1 MHFSLLFR
9 RRVVVRWIAP
19 ILALASMSVCRALE
33 PREIG
38 AHYARLKLAETPKD
52 AEGVLAV
59 QKQLVAAKKQAAAAP
74 SQEVVVTGQI
84 GGMPNVWP
92 ETHPDFPWYK
102 GQASFFLVDS
112 KVAAQFAT
120 HAKQH
125 GGNHN
130 CSFCQSL
137 ARKNASAIAVVNLTD
152 EEGKTLRID
161 SRELLG
167 LKENATVVVRGK
179 AKLLSGRLLVID
191 ADGIYLPQGERA
203 PQSSVSN

>member
-1 MHFSLLFR
+1 M
-9 RRVVVRWIAP
+9 
-19 ILALASMSVCRALE
+19 
-33 PREIG
+33 REIE
-38 AHYARLKLAETPKD
+38 AHRSRLQLSEAPKA

-59 QKQLVAAKKQAAAAP
+59 QKKLVAAKKQAAASP
-74 SQEVVVTGQI
+74 SQEVVVVGQI

-112 KVAAQFAT
+112 KIAAHFAS
-120 HAKQH
+120 HAKKH

-152 EEGKTLRID
+152 EQGKTLGID
-161 SRELLG
+161 TRELMDLR
-167 LKENATVVVRGK
+167 ENTTVVVRGK
-179 AKLLSGRLLVID
+179 AKLLGGRLLVID
-191 ADGIYLPQGERA
+191 ADGVHVPRDEGLP
-203 PQSSVSN
+203 PSSASN

>member
-1 MHFSLLFR
+1 MPLS
-9 RRVVVRWIAP
+9 ICPA
-19 ILALASMSVCRALE
+19 AE
-33 PREIG
+33 KGEIE
-38 AHYARLKLAETPKD
+38 AHCARLKLADSPKD

-59 QKQLVAAKKQAAAAP
+59 QKKLMAKKPAAVLP

-102 GQASFFLVDS
+102 GQASFFLVDA

-120 HAKQH
+120 HAKKH
-125 GGNHN
+125 GGNHS

-152 EEGKTLRID
+152 EQGKTLRID
-161 SRELLG
+161 ARELLE
-167 LKENATVVVRGK
+167 LKENSTVVVRGK
-179 AKLLSGRLLVID
+179 AKLLGGRLLVID
-191 ADGIYLPQGERA
+191 ADGIHVPRDERLL
-203 PQSSVSN
+203 SSASN